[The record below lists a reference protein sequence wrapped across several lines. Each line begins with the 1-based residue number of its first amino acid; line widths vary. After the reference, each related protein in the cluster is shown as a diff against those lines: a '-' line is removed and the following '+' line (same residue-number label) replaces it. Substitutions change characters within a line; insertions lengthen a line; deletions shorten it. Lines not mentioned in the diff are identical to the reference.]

1 VSAASIADRLG
12 PTTVRRLTIVA
23 LVLAGA
29 ALVLCLLFVLR
40 TSGGTVFVFSM
51 AAPPLVALAVV
62 LVGAAILLE
71 YRRTHRLF
79 LIERH
84 PADRVIFRQGERGDC
99 AYFIRTGRV
108 EVVDDGTGTV
118 LATLGPG
125 EHFGEMA
132 LLGDAPRN
140 ATVRTVSAVELAV
153 LGKENFLHML
163 NLLPATES
171 AVLETV
177 RARAMA
183 ARVAA
188 VARSN

>member
-29 ALVLCLLFVLR
+29 ALVLCLLFVLQ

-79 LIERH
+79 LIQRH
-84 PADRVIFRQGERGDC
+84 PTDKVTFRQGERGDC

-108 EVVDDGTGTV
+108 EVVDDGTGTI

-125 EHFGEMA
+125 EYFGEMA
-132 LLGDAPRN
+132 LLGDTPRN

-163 NLLPATES
+163 YLLPPTES
-171 AVLETV
+171 ALLETV
-177 RARAMA
+177 RERAMA
-183 ARVAA
+183 ARIAA

>member
-12 PTTVRRLTIVA
+12 PTTVRRLTIAA
-23 LVLAGA
+23 LVLASA
-29 ALVLCLLFVLR
+29 ALALCLLFVLR
-40 TSGGTVFVFSM
+40 TSGGTVFLFSM
-51 AAPPLVALAVV
+51 AAPPLVALAVA
-62 LVGAAILLE
+62 LVATAILLE

-84 PADRVIFRQGERGDC
+84 PAGRVIFRQGERGDC

-108 EVVDDGTGTV
+108 EVIDDGTGAI

-132 LLGDAPRN
+132 LLGEAPRN
-140 ATVRTVSAVELAV
+140 ATVRTISAVELAA

-163 NLLPATES
+163 NLLPATEQ

-177 RARAMA
+177 RERAM
-183 ARVAA
+183 
-188 VARSN
+188 VARIAAADRPN